1 MAPGQLHLNVFVVGH
16 GHHEAA
22 WRHPRSAT
30 VPVTD
35 VAYFQRL
42 ARRAEEGLL
51 DSVFFA
57 DQLIVGGDAGHRP
70 RGGLEPLTL
79 LAALATATERIGL
92 IATASTTYTEPYNLA
107 RQFASLDHISH
118 GRIGWNIVTSWARG
132 AARNFG
138 LDQPIPHDERYARA
152 FEYLEVVTRLWDS
165 WADDAILHDRE
176 SGRFADPDKIRGARF
191 QGRFYRVHGAL
202 TVPRSP
208 QGHPVLVQAGSSEEG
223 RRFAAHHAEA
233 IFTAQQDVDEARDFA
248 TDVRRRAAAAGRDPR
263 HLKILPGLSPIIG
276 STEEAARRLE
286 RELNEL
292 TVPEVGL
299 RHLSARFDGVDLS
312 GLPLDEPVPLDA
324 LPQPSE
330 VQGPQS
336 RARLITELVR
346 RERPTLRELLYR
358 LAGGRGHLVVA
369 GTPEQIADRIEHWAG
384 AGAADGF
391 NVMPPY
397 LPGGLDDFIDH
408 VVPELQRR
416 GLFRKEYE
424 GTTLRDNYDLP
435 RPRNRV
441 FAHEETTPPPRSSS

>member
-1 MAPGQLHLNVFVVGH
+1 MSLHLNVFVVGH

-22 WRHPRSAT
+22 WRHPRSTTAA
-30 VPVTD
+30 VTD
-35 VAYFQRL
+35 VAYFQSL

-57 DQLIVGGDAGHRP
+57 DQLVLGNGDAEFRP

-79 LAALATATERIGL
+79 LAALATVTERIGL
-92 IATASTTYTEPYNLA
+92 IATASTTYTEPFNLA
-107 RQFASLDHISH
+107 RQLASLDHISH
-118 GRIGWNIVTSWARG
+118 GRIGWNIVTSWAVG
-132 AARNFG
+132 AAANFG
-138 LDQPIPHDERYARA
+138 LDRPIPHDERYARA
-152 FEYLEVVTRLWDS
+152 FEYMEVVTRLWDS
-165 WADDAILHDRE
+165 WADDAVVHDQAA
-176 SGRFADPDKIRGARF
+176 GRFADPAKIREAGF
-191 QGRFYRVHGAL
+191 EGRFYRVKGAG
-202 TVPRSP
+202 TVPRPP

-233 IFTAQQDVDEARDFA
+233 IFTAQQDMAEAVEFA
-248 TDVRRRAAAAGRDPR
+248 ADVRRRASAAGRDPR
-263 HLKILPGLSPIIG
+263 HLRILPGLSPIIG
-276 STEEAARRLE
+276 STEEEARRLE

-292 TVPEVGL
+292 TLPEVGL
-299 RHLSARFDGVDLS
+299 RHLSARFDGADLS
-312 GLPLDEPVPLDA
+312 GIPLDEPLSVDA
-324 LPQPSE
+324 LPKPSD

-336 RARLITELVR
+336 RAKLITDLVR

-358 LAGGRGHLVVA
+358 LAGARGHLVVT
-369 GTPEQIADRIEHWAG
+369 GTPEQIADTIEQWAE

-391 NVMPPY
+391 NIMPPH

-424 GTTLRDNYDLP
+424 GTTLRDHYNLP

-441 FAHEETTPPPRSSS
+441 FGP